1 MSVHFPTEGGM
12 SSTRL
17 ATERDERVRAERDQA
32 ARVNLA
38 AFALEQPD
46 PEAWLA
52 DMLDALGLIDRPRR
66 ACTKPSVSTMMRHFK
81 AAQVLC
87 DSCKA
92 FRKAYDAAEYAARKA
107 AT

>member
-1 MSVHFPTEGGM
+1 MTAHFPTEGGM

-17 ATERDERVRAERDQA
+17 TADDQQVRAARHQQA
-32 ARVNLA
+32 RLKLA
-38 AFALEQPD
+38 AFALDQPD
-46 PEAWLA
+46 PAAWLA

-92 FRKAYDAAEYAARKA
+92 FRKAYDAAVYAARKA
-107 AT
+107 AR